1 MFDLINSVT
10 EHVAN
15 LTRLIC
21 FQNPVLSNQP
31 VLQDVT
37 SIRVELSNHP
47 SKISST
53 KKRRK
58 QKRTAVNIHN
68 FNTFNADEVDDATL
82 M

>member
-1 MFDLINSVT
+1 M
-10 EHVAN
+10 
-15 LTRLIC
+15 
-21 FQNPVLSNQP
+21 
-31 VLQDVT
+31 LQDVT
-37 SIRVELSNHP
+37 SIRVELSTHP